1 MVGVGT
7 GRATA
12 AALIA
17 NHCAP
22 VEIELISTLTYTA
35 RAATVG
41 WRSNAI
47 RSDGHA
53 IQVQCHRTL
62 RWGIGRT
69 GRRTGNVAGISSLD
83 MTARCAWFSRAMRA
97 NTIVTIQLSHGVD
110 IRADANGKVTGMISA
125 PIWLANSRIK

>member
-1 MVGVGT
+1 MLAAVQVQTALRVIVTEQWVGVGT

-47 RSDGHA
+47 RRDGHA
-53 IQVQCHRTL
+53 IQV
-62 RWGIGRT
+62 
-69 GRRTGNVAGISSLD
+69 N
-83 MTARCAWFSRAMRA
+83 
-97 NTIVTIQLSHGVD
+97 
-110 IRADANGKVTGMISA
+110 VTGPCDGVLEEQGDA
-125 PIWLANSRIK
+125 PVMSPA

>member
-22 VEIELISTLTYTA
+22 VEIELISTLTDTA
-35 RAATVG
+35 RAATAG
-41 WRSNAI
+41 GRSNAI
-47 RSDGHA
+47 RRDGHA

-62 RWGIGRT
+62 RWGLEEQG
-69 GRRTGNVAGISSLD
+69 
-83 MTARCAWFSRAMRA
+83 
-97 NTIVTIQLSHGVD
+97 
-110 IRADANGKVTGMISA
+110 DAPVMSPA
-125 PIWLANSRIK
+125 